1 MKNEKK
7 GISLVTVVIILVV
20 IAVLVTILV
29 VTINNQNN
37 EKIKELTENNTQ
49 DTVNYEAVDENTKV
63 NVSEQVSQTQT
74 VEEVVIE
81 NSKIVYSDGMSKIT
95 SKVTN
100 NAIAK
105 DNLRFTIKAVANDGS
120 VIAQTVGYVGK
131 IGANETKYIDS
142 NITADLSN
150 AKSIVYEV
158 IK

>member
-1 MKNEKK
+1 MKNQKK
-7 GISLVTVVIILVV
+7 GVSLVTVIIILVI

-37 EKIKELTENNTQ
+37 QKIKDLTENSNK
-49 DTVNYEAVDENTKV
+49 DTINYQTVGDNTKV
-63 NVSEQVSQTQT
+63 NTSDEVTKTQT
-74 VEEVVIE
+74 VEEVTIE
-81 NSKIVYSDGMSKIT
+81 NSKIVYENGISKIT

-120 VIAQTVGYVGK
+120 TIAQTIGYVGK

-142 NITADLSN
+142 NITADLAN
-150 AKSIVYEV
+150 AKSILYEV